1 MIRIETMQDNSP
13 YIISAFCGNISRED
27 DIKALGVKLS
37 FDYLNNK
44 VIDKNTVWI
53 DIQLGDTIY
62 MYDDDELLFV
72 GTIQKATRN
81 GLSSYQYDVFDN
93 AWYLNKQ
100 EARIQFN
107 GVDVKTAIETLCKQE
122 YIPCE
127 VACDIPTKVTKIYN
141 GDKISDIIDD
151 LLKQASNETGKRY
164 RREYNNS
171 KLYINAFD
179 NLKMIYEHE
188 PLVSDF
194 SQEFDC
200 DGMANKVVILSGN
213 EKSQTIVA
221 TAEDKESQKKFGT
234 YVHYEKVDDKKK
246 AKADQIAKTKLKNM
260 AYPKK
265 SISCT
270 LLGDNYVRSGRILK
284 FNQPNISMVGEYLVT
299 HCTHSYD
306 GAKHTM
312 GCELTLDSEVNNL
325 DAE

>member
-27 DIKALGVKLS
+27 DIKSLGVKLS

-44 VIDKNTVWI
+44 AIDKNTVWI
-53 DIQLGDTIY
+53 DIHLGDTIR

-151 LLKQASNETGKRY
+151 LLKQASDETGKRY

-171 KLYINAFD
+171 SLYINAFD
-179 NLKMIYEHE
+179 NLKMIYDHE

-221 TAEDKESQKKFGT
+221 TVEDKESQKKFGT

-246 AKADQIAKTKLKNM
+246 AKVDQIAKTKLKNM

-265 SISCT
+265 SIGCA

-284 FNQPNISMVGEYLVT
+284 FNQPNIGMVGEYLVT
-299 HCTHSYD
+299 HCTHNYD
-306 GAKHTM
+306 MGKHTM
-312 GCELTLDSEVNNL
+312 DVQLTLDSEVNNL

>member
-1 MIRIETMQDNSP
+1 MIRIETVQDNSP
-13 YIISAFCGNISRED
+13 YIISAFCGNITKED
-27 DIKALGVKLS
+27 DIKSLGVKLS

-53 DIQLGDTIY
+53 DLALGDNIC
-62 MYDDDELLFV
+62 MYDDDDLLFQ
-72 GTIQKATRN
+72 GTIQKATRS
-81 GLSSYQYDVFDN
+81 GLSSYQYDAFDN

-107 GVDVKTAIETLCKQE
+107 DVDVKTAIETLCKQE

-151 LLKQASNETGKRY
+151 LLKQASDETGKRY
-164 RREYNNS
+164 RREYNYG

-179 NLKMIYEHE
+179 NLKMIWNNE

-213 EKSQTIVA
+213 EKSQTVVA
-221 TAEDKESQKKFGT
+221 TAQDDASIKKFGT
-234 YVHYEKVDDKKK
+234 YAHYEKVDDKKK

-265 SISCT
+265 SIRCT

-306 GAKHTM
+306 MGKHTM
-312 GCELTLDSEVNNL
+312 DVELMLDSEVNNL
-325 DAE
+325 DE

>member
-1 MIRIETMQDNSP
+1 MIRIEAIIDDNP
-13 YIISAFCGNISRED
+13 YIISAFCGNITKED
-27 DIKALGVKLS
+27 DIKSLGVKLS

-53 DIQLGDTIY
+53 DLSLGNTIM
-62 MYDDDELLFV
+62 MYDDDTLLFQ
-72 GTIQKATRN
+72 GTIQKASRS

-107 GVDVKTAIETLCKQE
+107 NVDVKQAIETLCKQE
-122 YIPCE
+122 NIPCN

-141 GDKISDIIDD
+141 GDTIGNIIDD
-151 LLKQASNETGKRY
+151 LLKMATDEIGKKY
-164 RREYNNS
+164 RREYNDG

-179 NLKMIYEHE
+179 NLKMIWDSE

-194 SQEFDC
+194 SQEFNC

-213 EKSQTIVA
+213 EKNTTVVA
-221 TAEDKESQKKFGT
+221 TKQDDASIKKYGL

-246 AKADQIAKTKLKNM
+246 AKADQIATTKLKAMSN
-260 AYPKK
+260 PKK

-270 LLGDNYVRSGRILK
+270 LWGDNYVRSGRILK
-284 FNQPNISMVGEYLVT
+284 FNQPNIGMVGEYLVT
-299 HCTHSYD
+299 HVTHNYD
-306 GAKHTM
+306 MGKHTM
-312 GCELTLDSEVNNL
+312 DCELILNDEVNIDN
-325 DAE
+325 E

>member
-1 MIRIETMQDNSP
+1 MIRVEAIIDDGP
-13 YIISAFCGNISRED
+13 YIISAFCSNIKRED
-27 DIKALGVKLS
+27 DIKSLGVKLS

-53 DIQLGDTIY
+53 DLSLGTSI
-62 MYDDDELLFV
+62 MLYDDDVLLFQ

-81 GLSSYQYDVFDN
+81 GLASYQYEAYDN

-107 GVDVKTAIETLCKQE
+107 NVDVKSAIETLCKQE

-141 GDKISDIIDD
+141 GDTISKIIDD
-151 LLKQASNETGKRY
+151 LLKLASDELSKKY
-164 RREYNNS
+164 RREYNYG

-179 NLKMIYEHE
+179 NLKMVWNSE

-194 SQEFDC
+194 SQEFNC
-200 DGMANKVVILSGN
+200 DKLANKIVIMSGK
-213 EKSQTIVA
+213 EKSQSVVA
-221 TAEDKESQKKFGT
+221 TAENKESQKKYGT

-246 AKADQIAKTKLKNM
+246 AKAQAIADSKLKQM
-260 AYPKK
+260 AWPTKATK
-265 SISCT
+265 AT

-284 FNQPNISMVGEYLVT
+284 FNQPNINLVGEYLVT
-299 HCTHSYD
+299 SCHHSYD
-306 GAKHTM
+306 MGNHTM
-312 GCELTLDSEVNNL
+312 DCELVLNEEVNNH
-325 DAE
+325 E

>member
-1 MIRIETMQDNSP
+1 MIRIEAIIEDSP
-13 YIISAFCGNISRED
+13 YIISAFCGNVTKSD
-27 DIKALGVKLS
+27 DIKSLGVKLS

-44 VIDKNTVWI
+44 VIDNNTVWI
-53 DIQLGDTIY
+53 DLSLGNTIL
-62 MYDDDELLFV
+62 MYDDDELLFQ
-72 GTIQKATRN
+72 GTIQKASRN

-107 GVDVKTAIETLCKQE
+107 DIDVKTAIETLCKQE

-141 GDKISDIIDD
+141 GDTISNIIDD
-151 LLKQASNETGKRY
+151 LLKLATDEIGKRY
-164 RREYNNS
+164 RREYNNG

-179 NLKMIYEHE
+179 NLKMIWKSE

-194 SQEFDC
+194 SQEFNC

-213 EKSQTIVA
+213 EKNTQVVA
-221 TAEDKESQKKFGT
+221 TKQDDKSIKKYGL

-246 AKADQIAKTKLKNM
+246 AQADNIVTTKLKAM
-260 AYPKK
+260 STPKRTV
-265 SISCT
+265 SCT
-270 LLGDNYVRSGRILK
+270 LLGDNYVRSGRILN
-284 FNQPNISMVGEYLVT
+284 FNQPNINMVGEYIVT
-299 HCTHSYD
+299 DCTHNYD

-312 GCELTLDSEVNNL
+312 DVTLMLNDDINNEEV
-325 DAE
+325 

>member
-13 YIISAFCGNISRED
+13 YIISAFCGNITRED
-27 DIKALGVKLS
+27 DIKSLGVKLS

-53 DIQLGDTIY
+53 DIHLGDTIM
-62 MYDDDELLFV
+62 MYDDDDLLFQ
-72 GTIQKATRN
+72 GTIQKVTRD
-81 GLSSYQYDVFDN
+81 GLSSYHYDVFDN

-100 EARIQFN
+100 ESRIQFN
-107 GVDVKTAIETLCKQE
+107 DVDIKTAIETLCKQE

-151 LLKQASNETGKRY
+151 LLKQASAENGKRY

-171 KLYINAFD
+171 KLYINTFD
-179 NLKMIYEHE
+179 NLKMVYDHE

-194 SQEFDC
+194 SQDYDC
-200 DGMANKVVILSGN
+200 DGLANKVVILSGN
-213 EKSQTIVA
+213 EKSTTVVA
-221 TAEDKESQKKFGT
+221 TAQNDESIKKYGL

-260 AYPKK
+260 SNPKK

-284 FNQPNISMVGEYLVT
+284 FNQPNIGIVGEYLVT
-299 HCTHSYD
+299 HCTHNYD
-306 GAKHTM
+306 MGKHTM
-312 GCELTLDSEVNNL
+312 DCELTYNEEVNNL
-325 DAE
+325 DE

>member
-13 YIISAFCGNISRED
+13 YIISAFCGNISRDD
-27 DIKALGVKLS
+27 DIKSLGVKLS

-53 DIQLGDTIY
+53 DIHLGDTIY
-62 MYDDDELLFV
+62 MYDDDELLFQ
-72 GTIQKATRN
+72 GTIQKATRS

-122 YIPCE
+122 NIPCE

-141 GDKISDIIDD
+141 GDTISKIIDD
-151 LLKQASNETGKRY
+151 LLKLATDENGKRY
-164 RREYNNS
+164 RREYNYG

-179 NLKMIYEHE
+179 NLEEIIDNYE

-213 EKSQTIVA
+213 EKSTTVVA
-221 TAEDKESQKKFGT
+221 KAQNDESIKKFGL

-246 AKADQIAKTKLKNM
+246 AKADQIAKNKLQAM

-265 SISCT
+265 SIKCT
-270 LLGDNYVRSGRILK
+270 LLGNNKVRSGRILK
-284 FNQPNISMVGEYLVT
+284 FNQPNIGMVGKYLVT
-299 HCTHSYD
+299 DCSHSYD
-306 GAKHTM
+306 MGKHTM
-312 GCELTLDSEVNNL
+312 DLTLLLYDEINIV
-325 DAE
+325 D